1 MDDPLRIIRYLYGE
15 DVDDPTFRRRLTED
29 GSLYREYEQLRQTK
43 EDLDRR
49 PSRRPDP
56 AVVDEVVETAR
67 TAAQASPAPSHP
79 TEDRPARP
87 PSRTWNR
94 RLQMTGAALAL
105 VLMVGLGWWQVP
117 GASEES
123 TAVSTAETA
132 QRSTPTAAEGRAPE
146 ADAVPEWD
154 DGDEL
159 VRIHRRIERL
169 QAHSRPDSWGTLQT
183 VSRSRP

>member
-56 AVVDEVVETAR
+56 AVVDDVVETAR
-67 TAAQASPAPSHP
+67 AAAQESPAPSHP
-79 TEDRPARP
+79 TEDRPARA

-105 VLMVGLGWWQVP
+105 VLMVGLGWWQGP
-117 GASEES
+117 GVSENA
-123 TAVSTAETA
+123 TAVSSPETVQRAAPSAA
-132 QRSTPTAAEGRAPE
+132 QSRNLEAA
-146 ADAVPEWD
+146 AVPDWD
-154 DGDEL
+154 DSDEL
-159 VRIHRRIERL
+159 VRIHSRIERL
-169 QAHSRPDSWGTLQT
+169 QAHSGPDSWGTLQT
-183 VSRSRP
+183 VSQSRP

>member
-1 MDDPLRIIRYLYGE
+1 MDDRLRILRYLYDE
-15 DVDDPTFRRRLTED
+15 DVDDLSFRRRLTED
-29 GSLYREYEQLRQTK
+29 GTLYREYEQLRQTK

-56 AVVDEVVETAR
+56 AVVDDVVETAR
-67 TAAQASPAPSHP
+67 VAAQESPAPSHP

-87 PSRTWNR
+87 PARTWNR

-105 VLMVGLGWWQVP
+105 VLMVGLGWWQGP

-123 TAVSTAETA
+123 AAVSSAETA
-132 QRSTPTAAEGRAPE
+132 QRTAPTAAESRILE
-146 ADAVPEWD
+146 TDAVPEWD
-154 DGDEL
+154 DSDEL

-169 QAHSRPDSWGTLQT
+169 QAHSGPDSWGTLQT
-183 VSRSRP
+183 VSRGRP